1 MRIEN
6 YKIADWEVL
15 ETGVFLDENEGWILI
30 KSIPSDYQ
38 LDGFKL
44 LNKNH
49 IVEISKVENS
59 SVIQKVIELKEIKV
73 QNPNDFKFDNTIE
86 ILKRLEAKYG
96 CFEFQDEVEEEL
108 FYGTLGEYDDK
119 SFSIDFIKSDGTID
133 LDFDEV
139 FEMKDIRTISFESNY
154 FNSISL
160 LYNHCKKNRK

>member
-1 MRIEN
+1 MKIEN
-6 YKIADWEVL
+6 YRIADWEVP

-30 KSIPSDYQ
+30 KSIPGDYQ

-49 IVEISKVENS
+49 IVERSKVENS
-59 SVIQKVIELKEIKV
+59 SLIQKVIELKEIKV
-73 QNPNDFKFDNTIE
+73 QNPSDFKFGNTIE
-86 ILKRLEAKYG
+86 ILQRLEKKYG

-108 FYGTLGEYDDK
+108 FYGTLGEYDDE
-119 SFSIDFIKSDGTID
+119 SFSIGFIKSDGTLD

-139 FEMKDIRTISFESNY
+139 FEIQDIRTISFESDY

-160 LYNHCKKNRK
+160 LYNHCKKNKK

>member
-1 MRIEN
+1 MKIEN
-6 YKIADWEVL
+6 YRIADWEIP

-30 KSIPSDYQ
+30 KSIPGDYQ

-49 IVEISKVENS
+49 IVERSKVENS
-59 SVIQKVIELKEIKV
+59 SLIQKVIELKEIKV
-73 QNPNDFKFDNTIE
+73 QNPSDFKFGNTIE
-86 ILKRLEAKYG
+86 ILQRLEKKYG

-108 FYGTLGEYDDK
+108 FYGTLGEYDAE
-119 SFSIDFIKSDGTID
+119 SFSIGFIKSDGTLD

-139 FEMKDIRTISFESNY
+139 FEIQDIRTISFESDY

-160 LYNHCKKNRK
+160 LYNHCKKNKK